1 MTNAEL
7 ARRIQLG
14 EDSTLEL
21 KRIVLAGGRVSD
33 PKRNDMADELAALA
47 NARGGTVILGVDD
60 KSREILGIPLQAL
73 DTVEGWVA
81 RNLQ

>member
-33 PKRNDMADELAALA
+33 PKWNDMADELAALA

-73 DTVEGWVA
+73 DTVEGWA
-81 RNLQ
+81 REIWQ